1 MLQIKRHI
9 LRDTV
14 ETTLISKSSISWGDR
29 QASTKFQGNIIIA
42 VINAKQVEKEV
53 KNNNKNSLCSLLFD
67 FKNMVCQSGLIFT
80 GYIEISQQEK
90 VKKHIYSRE
99 YFMCKDTDMLEF
111 TGFHLLNSRDRKLK
125 STGGKKRYLSKDT

>member
-1 MLQIKRHI
+1 MLRIKRHI
-9 LRDTV
+9 LRGTV

-67 FKNMVCQSGLIFT
+67 FKNMVCQPGLIST
-80 GYIEISQQEK
+80 GHIEISQQEK

-99 YFMCKDTDMLEF
+99 YFMCKDTGMLESS
-111 TGFHLLNSRDRKLK
+111 LVSI
-125 STGGKKRYLSKDT
+125 S